1 MTYMDQSGDAW
12 AIGRPLFRTLSRPRR
27 RHLSEHQIRD
37 VVVILGDFRDG
48 RERVAGLS
56 RRG

>member
-1 MTYMDQSGDAW
+1 MDQSGDAW
-12 AIGRPLFRTLSRPRR
+12 AIGRPLFRTISRPRR